1 MTAVSSPGISF
12 TPKEV
17 GEHVVS
23 VRKSGQHVTN
33 SPFKILVGQSEIGDA
48 GRVKVWGQ
56 GLLEGHTFEVAE
68 FIVDT
73 RSAGEAMVGDSLGEV
88 VAMAK
93 GRMGPWPCVGCGHP
107 RMRWWPWLL
116 LWCTMA
122 TCDGGQG
129 CVWPGRDGGSGCGQ
143 GRMGPVAGVGWWLW
157 WVCGHSQDDLRT
169 MAMLQLRPAQGE
181 VVAMASA
188 QVKGG

>member
-1 MTAVSSPGISF
+1 MVETRVWGWYMGGGQVWWWCVTAVSSPGISF

-73 RSAGEAMVGDSLGEV
+73 RSAGEAMVGNS
-88 VAMAK
+88 
-93 GRMGPWPCVGCGHP
+93 R
-107 RMRWWPWLL
+107 
-116 LWCTMA
+116 
-122 TCDGGQG
+122 
-129 CVWPGRDGGSGCGQ
+129 GGSGSHG
-143 GRMGPVAGVGWWLW
+143 
-157 WVCGHSQDDLRT
+157 
-169 MAMLQLRPAQGE
+169 
-181 VVAMASA
+181 
-188 QVKGG
+188 

>member
-1 MTAVSSPGISF
+1 MVVARGWGWYTGGGQVWWWWCVSAVFSPGISF

-73 RSAGEAMVGDSLGEV
+73 RSAGEAM
-88 VAMAK
+88 A
-93 GRMGPWPCVGCGHP
+93 
-107 RMRWWPWLL
+107 
-116 LWCTMA
+116 
-122 TCDGGQG
+122 
-129 CVWPGRDGGSGCGQ
+129 RDGHGGGGSHG
-143 GRMGPVAGVGWWLW
+143 
-157 WVCGHSQDDLRT
+157 
-169 MAMLQLRPAQGE
+169 
-181 VVAMASA
+181 
-188 QVKGG
+188 